1 MTAIGASA
9 GGAIGTMIGGPAGT
23 ATGGTIGTA
32 LGEAARGALKD
43 YAAQHG
49 YGNKFHNN
57 HVIIGSALSAS
68 VWKQKGSGAKHRIRA
83 KHMQTGCGS
92 PFLNPTTS
100 SYGGVKF

>member
-32 LGEAARGALKD
+32 LGEAAGGALKD

-49 YGNKFHNN
+49 YGRQFHNN
-57 HVIIGSALSAS
+57 LLVGPAISAS
-68 VWKQKGSGAKHRIRA
+68 VWKQKGQGAKHRIRA
-83 KHMQTGCGS
+83 KHMQHGCGT
-92 PFLNPTTS
+92 PFLNPTSS